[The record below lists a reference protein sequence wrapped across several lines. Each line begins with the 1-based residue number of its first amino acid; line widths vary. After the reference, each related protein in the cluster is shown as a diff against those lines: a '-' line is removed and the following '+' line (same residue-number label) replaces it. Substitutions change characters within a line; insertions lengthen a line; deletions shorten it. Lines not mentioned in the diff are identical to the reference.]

1 MKVASSVKTA
11 KQNLHQKGQNT
22 EVLILLIQ
30 DLVDKNYPFLY
41 MDDLATKARAI
52 LRTQGLRVIPI
63 IDYQKRLIGVISRTN
78 VMEITS
84 SISPLKVKGIMANP
98 KFMASMGMTG
108 LDALRGMIR
117 SDEWC
122 IPVTKSPQDL
132 SYMGMLNLTAFIR
145 DFLKQGSS
153 KLSYPVS
160 KIMSTQ
166 LVTCSPEDEVDNVWR
181 FMQEK
186 SLAGCPVVKNRKLV
200 GIVTQQDMLSSGASF
215 PAFESKKGR
224 FKSPSKISSIMKTS
238 VVSLKSTATIREAT
252 ELMLEKNI
260 GRIPIVDEKTN
271 LIGIVD
277 HEDIA
282 KILL

>member
-1 MKVASSVKTA
+1 
-11 KQNLHQKGQNT
+11 
-22 EVLILLIQ
+22 
-30 DLVDKNYPFLY
+30 

-52 LRTQGLRVIPI
+52 LRMQGLRVIPV
-63 IDYQKRLIGVISRTN
+63 IDGQKRLVGTISRTN
-78 VMEITS
+78 VMAITS
-84 SISPLKVKGIMANP
+84 SISPLKVKSIMANP
-98 KFMASMGMTG
+98 KFIASTDMPALG
-108 LDALRGMIR
+108 ALREMIR

-122 IPVTKSPQDL
+122 VAVTRSSQDL
-132 SYMGMLNLTAFIR
+132 SYIGMLDLSVFIR
-145 DFLKQGSS
+145 EFLKQGSP
-153 KLSYPVS
+153 KLFYPLS

-166 LVTCSPEDEVDNVWR
+166 LIICRPEDEVDNVWR

-224 FKSPSKISSIMKTS
+224 FKSPSRISSIMKTS
-238 VVSLKSTATIREAT
+238 IVSMKPTATIREVA

-271 LIGIVD
+271 LIGIID
-277 HEDIA
+277 RKDIA